1 MFIHSMYIIYHLVLP
16 DKTGVD
22 LKTIKM
28 SMNPFCEIALEEAI
42 RIKEKKIANEVVA
55 ISIGPK
61 ASQESLRTALAMGAD
76 RAIHINCDLKSDQE
90 LQPLAVAKLFK
101 ALSTKEKPDLFIL
114 GKQSIDGDNC
124 QTGQMLAALLDWPQ
138 STFANMVSISPDKS
152 LVVDRETDS
161 GSEQIKLT
169 LPAVITSDLR
179 LNEPRYATLPNIMKV
194 STFINIQ
201 ISSFV
206 SPLYLIIIRT
216 LISLLLRLKRKP
228 SRPSHPRILE

>member
-1 MFIHSMYIIYHLVLP
+1 
-16 DKTGVD
+16 
-22 LKTIKM
+22 
-28 SMNPFCEIALEEAI
+28 
-42 RIKEKKIANEVVA
+42 
-55 ISIGPK
+55 
-61 ASQESLRTALAMGAD
+61 MGAD

-138 STFANMVSISPDKS
+138 STFANMVSLSPDKS

-201 ISSFV
+201 ISLFV
-206 SPLYLIIIRT
+206 SPYI
-216 LISLLLRLKRKP
+216 
-228 SRPSHPRILE
+228 